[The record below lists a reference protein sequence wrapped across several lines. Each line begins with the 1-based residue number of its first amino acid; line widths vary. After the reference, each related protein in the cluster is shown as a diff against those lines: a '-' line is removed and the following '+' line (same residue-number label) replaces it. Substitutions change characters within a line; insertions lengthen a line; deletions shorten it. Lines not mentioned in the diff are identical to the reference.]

1 MAGQKPPIK
10 QAHFPSALAAA
21 TADGT
26 VLRPQSPTNP
36 DGVSPQQLEQF
47 GESLA
52 GNYSVDTGQSIKP
65 DAGFSAALGNSFEIG
80 GDPHVQYY
88 NRHFGYVL
96 RPARVSRAHEPY
108 SPGLHHLCLRVDSVD
123 DVVAVSQ
130 ALRAAGVDA
139 TEAHLHPGY
148 APDYWATFFTDPD
161 GVRLEVTNY
170 RAERRE
176 RHDQWDELGG

>member
-1 MAGQKPPIK
+1 MIEVMGIDHIYITVSDMARS
-10 QAHFPSALAAA
+10 QAFY
-21 TADGT
+21 DT
-26 VLRPQSPTNP
+26 VMAVL
-36 DGVSPQQLEQF
+36 
-47 GESLA
+47 
-52 GNYSVDTGQSIKP
+52 
-65 DAGFSAALGNSFEIG
+65 GFRSNRFEIN

-96 RPARVSRAHEPY
+96 RPAHALRAHDPY

-123 DVVAVSQ
+123 DVMAVAQ

-139 TEAHLHPGY
+139 SEAHLYPGY

-170 RAERRE
+170 RQERRD
-176 RHDQWDELGG
+176 RHDRWDELKG